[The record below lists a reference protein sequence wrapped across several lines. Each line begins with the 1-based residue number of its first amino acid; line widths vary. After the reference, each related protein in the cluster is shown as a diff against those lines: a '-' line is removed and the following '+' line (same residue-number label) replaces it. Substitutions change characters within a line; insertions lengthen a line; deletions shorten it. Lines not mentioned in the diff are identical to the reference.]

1 MADPKLMKVA
11 DLPSLNERFPCPTCT
26 QDILP
31 EEIEIDYET
40 LVILTDWTVGQLVSF
55 IQLAR
60 NSGLD
65 FAELAATVTGGVM
78 PGIGG
83 ALAGDVGTIAIPDL
97 NGIFVG
103 IEPDGYAHS

>member
-1 MADPKLMKVA
+1 MDDPRLLKVA
-11 DLPSLNERFPCPTCT
+11 DLPALAERFPCPTCK

-31 EEIEIDYET
+31 EEIEIDYDT
-40 LVILTDWTVGQLVSF
+40 LMIITEWTVGQLVSV
-55 IQLAR
+55 IRLVR
-60 NSGLD
+60 NAGLD
-65 FAELAATVTGGVM
+65 FTEIAESVRTGVM

-83 ALAGDVGTIAIPDL
+83 ALSGDVGTIAIPDL